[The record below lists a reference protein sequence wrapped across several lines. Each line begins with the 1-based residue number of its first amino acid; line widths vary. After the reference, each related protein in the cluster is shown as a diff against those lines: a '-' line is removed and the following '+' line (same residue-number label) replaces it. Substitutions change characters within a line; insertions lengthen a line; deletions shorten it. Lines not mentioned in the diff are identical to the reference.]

1 MLNTINTL
9 NMKILKFLTIASLLL
24 MSSIVTAQELKF
36 GHISMQ
42 ELIMELPDKV
52 EADQKLQAEAQ
63 ILQDRMR
70 VMSEEH
76 ERKFREYIAQR
87 ETMPEL
93 IRTTMEKEIQDIE
106 QRLQNY
112 QTMAQQTLSR
122 KEQELYQPILE
133 KIQRAIDAVGQE
145 NGFIYIFDLSSQ
157 VVLYHSDKSVD
168 CGPLVKAKLGM
179 R

>member
-1 MLNTINTL
+1 
-9 NMKILKFLTIASLLL
+9 MKIFNLIAIIALFLTTS
-24 MSSIVTAQELKF
+24 MVSAQDLKF
-36 GHISMQ
+36 GHINMQ
-42 ELIMELPDKV
+42 ELIMELPDKLD
-52 EADQKLQAEAQ
+52 ADKKLQAEAQ

-76 ERKFREYIAQR
+76 ERKFREYLSQR

-106 QRLQNY
+106 QRLQSY
-112 QTMAQQTLSR
+112 QTMAQQTLQR

-133 KIQRAIDAVGQE
+133 KIQRAVDAVGLE

-157 VVLYHSDKSVD
+157 VVLYHSNKSVD
-168 CGPLVKAKLGM
+168 CGPLVKAKLGVK
-179 R
+179 

>member
-1 MLNTINTL
+1 MIKTFVL
-9 NMKILKFLTIASLLL
+9 ACLLL
-24 MSSIVTAQELKF
+24 LSSMLTAQDLKF
-36 GHISMQ
+36 GHINMQ
-42 ELIMELPDKV
+42 ELIMELPAKL
-52 EADQKLQAEAQ
+52 EADTKLQAEAQ
-63 ILQDRMR
+63 ILQDRMK

-76 ERKFREYIAQR
+76 EKKFRDYIAQR

-112 QTMAQQTLSR
+112 QTMAQQTLQK

-133 KIQRAIDAVGQE
+133 KVQQAVDNVGQE
-145 NGFIYIFDLSSQ
+145 QGFIYIFDLSSQ

-168 CGPLVKAKLGM
+168 CGPLVKAKLGL
-179 R
+179 

>member
-1 MLNTINTL
+1 
-9 NMKILKFLTIASLLL
+9 MKMIKTFVLACLLL
-24 MSSIVTAQELKF
+24 LSSMLTAQDLKF
-36 GHISMQ
+36 GHINMQ
-42 ELIMELPDKV
+42 ELIMELPAKL
-52 EADQKLQAEAQ
+52 EADTKLQAEAQ
-63 ILQDRMR
+63 ILQDRMK

-76 ERKFREYIAQR
+76 EKKFRDYIAQR

-112 QTMAQQTLSR
+112 QTMAQQTLQK

-133 KIQRAIDAVGQE
+133 KVQQAVDNVGQE
-145 NGFIYIFDLSSQ
+145 QGFIYIFDLSSQ

-168 CGPLVKAKLGM
+168 CGPLVKAKLGL
-179 R
+179 

>member
-1 MLNTINTL
+1 
-9 NMKILKFLTIASLLL
+9 MKMIKTFVLACLLL
-24 MSSIVTAQELKF
+24 LSSMLTAQDLKF
-36 GHISMQ
+36 GHINMQ
-42 ELIMELPDKV
+42 ELIMELPAKL
-52 EADQKLQAEAQ
+52 EADTKLQAEAQ
-63 ILQDRMR
+63 ILQDRMK

-76 ERKFREYIAQR
+76 ENKFRDYIAQR

-112 QTMAQQTLSR
+112 QTMAQQTLQK

-133 KIQRAIDAVGQE
+133 KVQQAVDNVGQE
-145 NGFIYIFDLSSQ
+145 QGFIYIFDLSSQ

-168 CGPLVKAKLGM
+168 CGPLVKAKLGL
-179 R
+179 